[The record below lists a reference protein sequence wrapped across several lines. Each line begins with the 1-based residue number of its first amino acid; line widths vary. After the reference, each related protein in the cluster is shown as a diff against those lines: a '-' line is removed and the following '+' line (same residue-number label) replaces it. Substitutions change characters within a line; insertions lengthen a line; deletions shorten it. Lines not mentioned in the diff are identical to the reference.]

1 MPEYTGESYFYLSSA
16 FIQLSGFLPPI
27 MCFSSQHAQKKHYT
41 QLTKRELLW
50 RQMSDMTE
58 VTQELCLRKELD
70 LECSQQ
76 GLSTV

>member
-1 MPEYTGESYFYLSSA
+1 
-16 FIQLSGFLPPI
+16 
-27 MCFSSQHAQKKHYT
+27 MCFSSQHAQEKHYT